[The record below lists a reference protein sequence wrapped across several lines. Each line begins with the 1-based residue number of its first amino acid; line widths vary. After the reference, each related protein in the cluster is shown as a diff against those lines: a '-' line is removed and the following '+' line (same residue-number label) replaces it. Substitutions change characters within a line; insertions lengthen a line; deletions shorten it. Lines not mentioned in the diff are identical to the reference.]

1 MDTSKKKLYDLPAV
15 SAKFIADSMK
25 HVQVNDAAVETLA
38 QLLLDKVSS
47 SEYDIAKWKADNA
60 LHPQAM
66 NEHSVEWIFL
76 VDSLNFSF
84 WPDAGQEFTIQ
95 GEIGYWALCAAV
107 NRALE
112 EKVPITEAKFYQNL
126 STEEAA
132 HIFRTDQEGI
142 TIPMLKER
150 LQVLHQNG
158 KTLVEKFGGSFVN
171 CIAKANGSAFDL
183 ISIIYDNF
191 PSFRDEG
198 IYNGKPVT
206 FLKRAQILV
215 ADLWG
220 CFEGESYGRFKD
232 IEKLTMFADYRIP
245 QVLHYFGVLQYSEEL
260 SRQLRSQHLLEN
272 GSTEEMEIRGASIHA
287 VELIRGKMVE
297 LASRSTASSVPVPN
311 SIQIDFYL
319 WGFRRDNATEIDIKS
334 PYHKVRSIFY

>member
-1 MDTSKKKLYDLPAV
+1 MHTCSRLVQTLVLCFQTV
-15 SAKFIADSMK
+15 SFFFFSLIL
-25 HVQVNDAAVETLA
+25 Q
-38 QLLLDKVSS
+38 LLDKVSS

-84 WPDAGQEFTIQ
+84 WPDAGQEFTIH

-126 STEEAA
+126 STEEAT

-158 KTLVEKFGGSFVN
+158 KTLVEV
-171 CIAKANGSAFDL
+171 
-183 ISIIYDNF
+183 
-191 PSFRDEG
+191 
-198 IYNGKPVT
+198 
-206 FLKRAQILV
+206 KR
-215 ADLWG
+215 
-220 CFEGESYGRFKD
+220 
-232 IEKLTMFADYRIP
+232 
-245 QVLHYFGVLQYSEEL
+245 
-260 SRQLRSQHLLEN
+260 
-272 GSTEEMEIRGASIHA
+272 
-287 VELIRGKMVE
+287 
-297 LASRSTASSVPVPN
+297 
-311 SIQIDFYL
+311 
-319 WGFRRDNATEIDIKS
+319 RR
-334 PYHKVRSIFY
+334 RLM